1 MRRLFGF
8 LIVLLAIGSAAAANA
23 QNFPTRPV
31 KIVVPFPAGGAADV
45 IVRILGKHMNETL
58 GQNVIV
64 DNHPGAGGA
73 IAFEQV
79 ARAAPDGYTLVWTT
93 VGFPIMAATIND
105 LSFKPERDFVHICD
119 VAENPFVLVVNPEV
133 PAKSVREL
141 VDLAKAKPNTINF
154 ANNGNGTLTNLIVEL
169 FKQQTGVPVVQVAY
183 RGDNFSSADVLA
195 GHVQAMFSNAP
206 VALPHIAAGR
216 LRGLA
221 VTSARRLDAAPDIP
235 TMSEAGVADF
245 RAVSWQ
251 GISAPAGT
259 PRAVVE
265 RLNTAARQALQASEV
280 TTRLKDLGAEPIGST
295 PEQFDA
301 LVHKELG
308 VWAGVVHKAGIAAK

>member
-1 MRRLFGF
+1 MRRLIGF
-8 LIVLLAIGSAAAANA
+8 LLALTLIALTGTASA
-23 QNFPTRPV
+23 QSFPTRPV

-45 IVRILGKHMNETL
+45 IVRILGKHMNEAL

-79 ARAAPDGYTLVWTT
+79 ARSAPDGYTLVWTT
-93 VGFPIMAATIND
+93 VGFPIMAATITD

-141 VDLAKAKPNTINF
+141 IDLAKAKPNTINF

-183 RGDNFSSADVLA
+183 RGDNFSIADVLA

-206 VALPHIAAGR
+206 VALPHMAAGR

-221 VTSARRLDAAPDIP
+221 VTSTRRLDAVPDLP
-235 TMSEAGVADF
+235 TMNEAGVADF

-251 GISAPAGT
+251 GISAPAAT
-259 PRAVVE
+259 PRAVVD
-265 RLNTAARQALQASEV
+265 RLNAAARQALQVPEV
-280 TTRLKDLGAEPIGST
+280 TTRLRELGAEPIGGT

-301 LVHKELG
+301 LVRQELV
-308 VWAGVVHKAGIAAK
+308 VWADVVRRAGMAAK